1 MCGNAERVERGQVN
15 MQGILIT
22 KIIIKIIVIR
32 VILWGLGFN
41 WMTLLTW
48 KAKKDFQG
56 ITMIESLSIILEMR
70 EVLILESNRSR
81 GI

>member
-41 WMTLLTW
+41 
-48 KAKKDFQG
+48 
-56 ITMIESLSIILEMR
+56 
-70 EVLILESNRSR
+70 
-81 GI
+81 

>member
-22 KIIIKIIVIR
+22 KKIIKIIVIR

-41 WMTLLTW
+41 WMALITW
-48 KAKKDFQG
+48 KVRKDFQG
-56 ITMIESLSIILEMR
+56 ITMIESLSIILEM
-70 EVLILESNRSR
+70 IKH
-81 GI
+81 